1 LTAFQGL
8 KVVKEF
14 KEETGYN
21 HPFIN
26 TIKGHLSEL
35 QKERMRL
42 ADLKIRSYSTI
53 IDRQY
58 R

>member
-1 LTAFQGL
+1 
-8 KVVKEF
+8 VPKEF

-26 TIKGHLSEL
+26 TTKGHLSEL

-42 ADLKIRSYSTI
+42 AELKITSYSTI

>member
-1 LTAFQGL
+1 VL
-8 KVVKEF
+8 KEF
-14 KEETGYN
+14 KEQTGYN

-35 QKERMRL
+35 QKERMRP

-53 IDRQY
+53 IDHQY

>member
-1 LTAFQGL
+1 ML
-8 KVVKEF
+8 KEL
-14 KEETGYN
+14 KEETGHN